1 MKKSKLIDLFGLS
14 GDSSSDDQLDDLLF
28 RLEWERPTTL
38 HGNSKDA
45 SFMSAFITTGN
56 TSPESRDGL
65 FNCSNQINA
74 VSGLRR
80 DSRNS
85 GGVHSILMN
94 PLRKARDKSEF
105 KN

>member
-28 RLEWERPTTL
+28 RLESERPTML

-45 SFMSAFITTGN
+45 FMSVFITTGN
-56 TSPESRDGL
+56 TSLDSDGL
-65 FNCSNQINA
+65 FNHSNQINA

-80 DSRNS
+80 DSRNF

>member
-1 MKKSKLIDLFGLS
+1 VKKSKLIDLFGLS

-28 RLEWERPTTL
+28 RLESERPTTL

-45 SFMSAFITTGN
+45 FMSAFIIAGN
-56 TSPESRDGL
+56 TSLESRVGL

-80 DSRNS
+80 HSRNP

>member
-56 TSPESRDGL
+56 TSPESEMVFSIVPIKSMRFLDYEGIHEIRAVFTL
-65 FNCSNQINA
+65 F
-74 VSGLRR
+74 
-80 DSRNS
+80 
-85 GGVHSILMN
+85 
-94 PLRKARDKSEF
+94 
-105 KN
+105 

>member
-28 RLEWERPTTL
+28 RLESERPATL
-38 HGNSKDA
+38 HGNSKA
-45 SFMSAFITTGN
+45 ALMAAFITTGN
-56 TSPESRDGL
+56 TSFESRHVL
-65 FNCSNQINA
+65 FNYSGQINA
-74 VSGLRR
+74 VSGLQRN
-80 DSRNS
+80 SRNP

-94 PLRKARDKSEF
+94 TLRKAKNKSEF